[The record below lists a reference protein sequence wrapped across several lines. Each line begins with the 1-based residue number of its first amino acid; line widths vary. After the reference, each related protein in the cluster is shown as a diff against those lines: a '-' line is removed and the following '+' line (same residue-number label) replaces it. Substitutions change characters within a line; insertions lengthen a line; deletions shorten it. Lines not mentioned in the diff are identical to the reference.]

1 MSIGNFRRNLRQLK
15 ICLTYGSE
23 LMWIRARMLRLDA
36 IDQIKSIILLISIL
50 IFTGVF
56 FFLGF
61 ITLLFGLNVVLTP
74 QAKMWTF
81 FGLAGFFML
90 MILIFLVIIIKLWRK
105 QNHFMTATLNA
116 IEEDIS
122 LLKHSH
128 EDKEHDQ

>member
-105 QNHFMTATLNA
+105 QNHFMTTTLNA

-122 LLKHSH
+122 FLKHSY
-128 EDKEHDQ
+128 EDKEHNQ

>member
-36 IDQIKSIILLISIL
+36 IDQVKSIILLISIL

-122 LLKHSH
+122 FLKHSH